1 MISSFKL
8 LLQYFPYIFAQRMFV
23 FIILLILLY
32 FFLSKVEVIQ
42 NKRIS
47 LLFGEAYLAFVLF
60 ITIIGRCPRNYY
72 EYSLIPFASYARL
85 ISDGSL
91 VDLFQIIANI
101 FMLMPLTVLVLISIK
116 YKRIFCIKVILF
128 LPIFIEITQFVL
140 KIGMFEV
147 DDLMNN
153 CLGVIIVYEI
163 WNKRIN
169 V

>member
-8 LLQYFPYIFAQRMFV
+8 LLQYFPYIFAQRMLV

-47 LLFGEAYLAFVLF
+47 LLFGETYLAFVLF

-101 FMLMPLTVLVLISIK
+101 FMLMPLTVLERV
-116 YKRIFCIKVILF
+116 
-128 LPIFIEITQFVL
+128 
-140 KIGMFEV
+140 
-147 DDLMNN
+147 
-153 CLGVIIVYEI
+153 
-163 WNKRIN
+163 
-169 V
+169 